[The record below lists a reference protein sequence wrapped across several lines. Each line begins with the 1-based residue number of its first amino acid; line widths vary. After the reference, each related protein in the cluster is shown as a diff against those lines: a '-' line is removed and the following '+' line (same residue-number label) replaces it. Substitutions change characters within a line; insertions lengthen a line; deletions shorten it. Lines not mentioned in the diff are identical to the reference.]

1 MFIKKSKLL
10 SLIKEN
16 TDLINQIKKRVV
28 DIEEVKFNNFADVFN
43 KNLNLLKDDT
53 LSISQQLTELKEAS
67 NLHQSQIAILQSY
80 LLTKNSKPKTT
91 TTKTSKEKKE

>member
-43 KNLNLLKDDT
+43 KNLNLLKDDI

-91 TTKTSKEKKE
+91 TTKTNKEKKE